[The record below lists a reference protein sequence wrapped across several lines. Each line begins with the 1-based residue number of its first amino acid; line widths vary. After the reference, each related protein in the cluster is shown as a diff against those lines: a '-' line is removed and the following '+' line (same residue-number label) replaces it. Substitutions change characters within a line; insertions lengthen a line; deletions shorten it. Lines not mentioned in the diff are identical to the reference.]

1 MNKYSITVNT
11 VFQLTS
17 KTNQDNNKTFQQCC
31 QQSLNDLLISHIDLI
46 KT

>member
-17 KTNQDNNKTFQQCC
+17 KTNQDNKTFQQCC
-31 QQSLNDLLISHIDLI
+31 QQSLNDLLLSHIDLI

>member
-17 KTNQDNNKTFQQCC
+17 KTNQDKTFQQCC